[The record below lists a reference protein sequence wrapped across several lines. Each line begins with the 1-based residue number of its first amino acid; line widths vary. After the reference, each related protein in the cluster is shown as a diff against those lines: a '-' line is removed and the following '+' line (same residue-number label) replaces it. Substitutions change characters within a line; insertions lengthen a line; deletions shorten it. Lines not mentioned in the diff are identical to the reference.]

1 MTDAPSGDAGTNR
14 QWRPRDA
21 GLAVFAGLFA
31 SVVAVGAVG
40 GDADTLALFGVVV
53 PAQSLTT
60 LLVLAL
66 LGRNRPPWRT
76 ALRATIG
83 RRDAVGLLIGAGLQ
97 FALSILAYWIVVG
110 VFGGEA
116 PTQEVVEAAAGAIGP
131 AERLVVVLGVAVLAP
146 LSEEFVFRGVLL
158 SAWRRTRGDRFAVI
172 ASAAT
177 FAGLHLIDPNAILA
191 VPFLFVVGIVAARSV
206 VRTGRLGR
214 AVMIHVGFNLVTV
227 IALFTV

>member
-1 MTDAPSGDAGTNR
+1 MTEAPTGDAATTR

-21 GLAVFAGLFA
+21 GLAVFVGLLA
-31 SVVAVGAVG
+31 SVVAVVALG
-40 GDADTLALFGVVV
+40 GDADTLQLFGVVV
-53 PAQSLTT
+53 PAQSLAT

-66 LGRNRPPWRT
+66 LSRRRPPWRT
-76 ALRATIG
+76 AVRATIELS
-83 RRDAVGLLIGAGLQ
+83 DVAGLLIGAGLQ
-97 FALSILAYWIVVG
+97 FALSILAYWLVVG
-110 VFGGEA
+110 LFGGEA
-116 PTQEVVEAAAGAIGP
+116 PTQEVVEAAAGAISP
-131 AERLVVVLGVAVLAP
+131 AERLVVLFGVGVLAP
-146 LSEEFVFRGVLL
+146 VSEEFVFRGVLL
-158 SAWRRTRGDRFAVI
+158 SAWRRTRGDRFAVV

-214 AVMIHVGFNLVTV
+214 AVMIHIGFNLVTV